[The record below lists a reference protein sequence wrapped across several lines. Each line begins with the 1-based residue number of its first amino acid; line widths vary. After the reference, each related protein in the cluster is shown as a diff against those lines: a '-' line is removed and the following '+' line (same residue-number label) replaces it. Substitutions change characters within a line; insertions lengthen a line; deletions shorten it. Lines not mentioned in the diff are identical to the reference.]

1 MRIAISGSHGVGKT
15 TLAEALA
22 AALPNYELVP
32 EPYRLLEDEGYVF
45 PETPSVEDFEAQLE
59 RSLVCLEQAGT
70 HVIFD
75 RCAVDLLG
83 YLSTPMF
90 PVASGLL
97 ASVEGLLADIDF
109 IVFVPIEH
117 PDRIAVPREDAAW
130 RREVDASLR
139 DIIVDDGYGFKV
151 PFITVSGT
159 TAERVQQVLQRM
171 GVAGGSTEGSR
182 S

>member
-1 MRIAISGSHGVGKT
+1 MRMRIAISGSHGVGKT

-59 RSLVCLEQAGT
+59 RSLVCLEQTGT

-75 RCAVDLLG
+75 RCPVDLLA
-83 YLSTPMF
+83 YLPPPPLFGFRSWLP
-90 PVASGLL
+90 PVEDSL
-97 ASVEGLLADIDF
+97 ASIDF
-109 IVFVPIEH
+109 IVFVPIER
-117 PDRIAVPREDAAW
+117 PDRIVVPRADAAAQRW
-130 RREVDASLR
+130 MRRFATSSSTM
-139 DIIVDDGYGFKV
+139 GS
-151 PFITVSGT
+151 VSKP
-159 TAERVQQVLQRM
+159 
-171 GVAGGSTEGSR
+171 R